1 MLGLVTSFSGIAMVV
16 GSLLVTVLPKP
27 KDRVR
32 VIYLTML
39 FSLGIENFLIN
50 YVGPTIGTHSGP
62 GTLALFYMGDY
73 R

>member
-1 MLGLVTSFSGIAMVV
+1 MEDAQFLADIIRERF
-16 GSLLVTVLPKP
+16 
-27 KDRVR
+27 
-32 VIYLTML
+32 
-39 FSLGIENFLIN
+39 GIENFLIN